1 MYEIV
6 VCFRT
11 HPLLAFRA
19 VSVIGGMYHRCYPP
33 SSLVD
38 EKGTRV
44 TLFGRFNACI
54 STVRGHSER
63 LRVQEH
69 TYARVATSHYMGA
82 ITMCRLLIL
91 SFP

>member
-1 MYEIV
+1 MLV
-6 VCFRT
+6 
-11 HPLLAFRA
+11 
-19 VSVIGGMYHRCYPP
+19 YPP
-33 SSLVD
+33 FEAIV
-38 EKGTRV
+38 TR
-44 TLFGRFNACI
+44 A
-54 STVRGHSER
+54 R